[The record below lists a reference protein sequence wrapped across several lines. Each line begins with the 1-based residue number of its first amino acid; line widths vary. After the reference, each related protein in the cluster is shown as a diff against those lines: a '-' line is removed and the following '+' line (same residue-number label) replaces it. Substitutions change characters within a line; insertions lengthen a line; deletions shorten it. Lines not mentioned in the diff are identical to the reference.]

1 MTDESEA
8 AGEASLAELR
18 RARASGRRLPDFFI
32 VGHAKCGTTAMHA
45 MLRSHPQ
52 IFMPVR
58 KETQFLAHD
67 QEDVARGGGV
77 GQEGRPRTLEAYLSL
92 FEAASAE
99 QRAGEASTSY
109 LRTPSAASRIAE
121 LCPDARIVAVFRE
134 PASFLYSLHLQLLVV
149 EVENEPDFAQAI
161 GLEQQRR
168 RGGHVSSDPVRQRAL
183 LYSEHVRYVE
193 QLRRFQERFGRER
206 VLTLIYDDFR
216 RDNVQVVRQILRFL
230 EVDDS
235 VEIEREDRNPTVRVR
250 SHRGQKLVNV
260 VSLGR
265 GPVSRSAKALVKTV
279 TSDRVRR
286 KTVNRIRRGVIVSGA
301 QPPDEEFML
310 ELRRRFKGEVE
321 ALSDHLGRDLVSL
334 WGYDE
339 VR

>member
-1 MTDESEA
+1 MTDESEV

-18 RARASGRRLPDFFI
+18 RARASGRRVPDFFI

-45 MLRSHPQ
+45 MLRCHPQ
-52 IFMPVR
+52 IFMPIR

-67 QEDVARGGGV
+67 QVDDDDDGGGRP
-77 GQEGRPRTLEAYLSL
+77 GGRPRTLEAYLSL

-134 PASFLYSLHLQLLVV
+134 PASFLYSLQLLEV
-149 EVENEPDFAQAI
+149 EVENEADFVRAI
-161 GLEQQRR
+161 GLEQERR
-168 RGGHVSSDPVRQRAL
+168 RGRDISSDPVRRWAL

-193 QLRRFQERFGRER
+193 QLQRFQERFGAEH

-260 VSLGR
+260 VSLGG

-286 KTVNRIRRGVIVSGA
+286 KTVNRIRRAVIVRGPQA
-301 QPPDEEFML
+301 PDEEFML

-321 ALSDHLGRDLVSL
+321 ALSEHLGRDLVSL